1 MKLFVSFCIAVIL
14 AAILS
19 VPGPAF
25 ADSGSQDIDQ
35 VVAGNTEFAL
45 DLYARLRSAPG
56 NVFFSPYSISTA
68 LAMTYAG
75 ASGKTANQMA
85 HTLHMDLPPDK
96 LHPAFAELETDLDA
110 IEEKQQVQL
119 AVADSLWPQIGFDF
133 RPDYLALCKQYYGAA
148 IFPVDF
154 VQQTE
159 AARTKIN
166 DWVSVRTQRKI
177 PELLKPGMLD
187 ASDRLVL
194 VDAIYFR
201 GKWESKFDAAQTE
214 DQPFHVSSK
223 TSLTAPL
230 MHQTS
235 QFDYAEFPGLQVL
248 EMPYSGG
255 DISMIVLLPQNVDG
269 LDDLEKRLTTKNL
282 NRWTQLHQLFRPG
295 LPHRTVQV
303 FFPKF
308 LIRSQF
314 SLAETLSAMG
324 MPNAFDRL
332 KADFSG
338 MDGRRDLYI
347 SRVIHEAYANVDEK
361 GTEAAAATTV
371 VTTYGSAPENPP
383 PIPVFRAD
391 HPFLFLIRDNVTG
404 SILFLG
410 RVLDP
415 N

>member
-1 MKLFVSFCIAVIL
+1 MKLIASFCSGLIL
-14 AAILS
+14 AAILF
-19 VPGPAF
+19 VPGLVF
-25 ADSGSQDIDQ
+25 ADSGPPDIGK
-35 VVAGNTEFAL
+35 VVGGNTEFAM

-75 ASGKTANQMA
+75 ANGETANQMT
-85 HTLHMDLPPDK
+85 HTLHLDLPPDK
-96 LHPAFAELETDLDA
+96 LHPAFAELETDLNA
-110 IEEKQQVQL
+110 IQEKQQVQL
-119 AVADSLWPQIGFDF
+119 AAANSLWPQIGFDF

-166 DWVSVRTQRKI
+166 DWVSVRTNRKI
-177 PELLKPGMLD
+177 PELIKPGILN

-194 VDAIYFR
+194 VDAIYFK
-201 GKWESKFDAAQTE
+201 GNWQSKFDAAQTE
-214 DQPFHVSSK
+214 DQPFHISSK
-223 TSLTAPL
+223 ISVTAPL
-230 MHQTS
+230 MQQTS
-235 QFDYAEFPGLQVL
+235 QFGYVEFPGLQVL
-248 EMPYSGG
+248 EMPYTGG

-282 NRWTQLHQLFRPG
+282 ERWTQLPQLFRPG
-295 LPHRTVQV
+295 LPHRTVHV

-308 LIRSQF
+308 LVRSQF
-314 SLAETLSAMG
+314 SLADTLSAMG
-324 MPNAFDRL
+324 MPDAFDSL

-361 GTEAAAATTV
+361 GTEAAAATA
-371 VTTYGSAPENPP
+371 VTATYGAAPENPP

-410 RVLDP
+410 RVMNP